1 MKRSPCHDHCDQS
14 QKEPEVPQANMN
26 SLVVGNSQLTRVAT
40 LDVFFGGR
48 HSLKM

>member
-1 MKRSPCHDHCDQS
+1 
-14 QKEPEVPQANMN
+14 
-26 SLVVGNSQLTRVAT
+26 VVGNSQLTRVAT